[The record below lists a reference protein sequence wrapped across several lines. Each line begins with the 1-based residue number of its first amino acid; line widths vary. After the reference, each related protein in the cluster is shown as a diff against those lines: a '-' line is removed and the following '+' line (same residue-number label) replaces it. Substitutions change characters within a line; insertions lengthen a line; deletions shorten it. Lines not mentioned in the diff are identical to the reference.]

1 MTTGQC
7 YYCHESTG
15 LQCQCGQHY
24 CGDLHLKIHRPGQ
37 YCLPFR
43 VAYSDTVGR
52 YLVASRDIKP
62 LELVLWDTAS
72 ALGPCADSVP
82 VCLECG
88 DKVDGSY
95 QCPKCQVSSETYC
108 HPGHHQSLSF
118 SFLCVERNVR
128 TREYT
133 KQNVKYFPNLRRRL
147 TFQTCQRSIQSTPQS
162 LHSGRC

>member
-1 MTTGQC
+1 MFDCMCCETGVRSLITPPETLIMTTGQC

-62 LELVLWDTAS
+62 LELVLWDTAA

-95 QCPKCQVSSETYC
+95 QCPKCQVSSEIYC
-108 HPGHHQSLSF
+108 HQVITNHCHSVSSVWREVCRQENTQSRMSNIL
-118 SFLCVERNVR
+118 
-128 TREYT
+128 
-133 KQNVKYFPNLRRRL
+133 
-147 TFQTCQRSIQSTPQS
+147 QT
-162 LHSGRC
+162 